1 MTLTPAS
8 AFTSSSQTERVDG
21 VLRYAHL
28 GDLTLESGLVLPEVT
43 LAYETWGELN
53 HDASNAILVL
63 HALTGDTHVSKGR
76 VGDSA
81 DEATRAY
88 AETEGWW
95 AGIVGP
101 GSVIDTNKYFVVSP
115 NLLGGCN
122 GSTGPAE
129 PAPASVDPAGKPWGS
144 RFPQLTIRDTVHAE
158 ALLADQLGIPNFKYV
173 IGASLGGARSVEWAA
188 TYPQRVRGCA
198 VIASASSATA
208 DTIAWGHMQN
218 LAIRQDPN
226 FTGGDYYEGDAPETG
241 LALARRIAH
250 TTYRSAAELDFRFG
264 RDAQPG
270 EQPLGEYTNGRG
282 RYQVESYLDHQGTK
296 LVKRFDANS
305 YLAINEALLSHDVAR
320 GRGSLHD
327 ALAPTAHCHWL
338 VAYVDSDRL
347 FFPSDSHILAS
358 ALPNPLEPK
367 VIHSPSGHDGF
378 LIETAQVEKMLRVAL
393 AEQEELESENA
404 GVPQQVAAA
413 A

>member
-1 MTLTPAS
+1 MTIQPRNFAR
-8 AFTSSSQTERVDG
+8 EDG
-21 VLRYAHL
+21 VLRFETV
-28 GDLTLESGLVLPEVT
+28 GDLTLESGEVLPEVT

-63 HALTGDTHVSKGR
+63 HALTGDTHVSRGL
-76 VGDSA
+76 VGGDA
-81 DEATRAY
+81 DAKTRAY

-95 AGIVGP
+95 AGIVGA
-101 GSVIDTNKYFVVSP
+101 GAVIDTNKYFVVSP
-115 NLLGGCN
+115 NILGGCN
-122 GSTGPAE
+122 GSTGPASA
-129 PAPASVDPAGKPWGS
+129 APSSIDPENKPWGS
-144 RFPQLTIRDTVHAE
+144 RFPQVTIRDTVRAE
-158 ALLADQLGIPNFKYV
+158 ARLADALGIPSFSYV

-188 TYPQRVRGCA
+188 TFPDRVRGCA

-218 LAIRQDPN
+218 LAIRQDPH
-226 FTGGDYYEGDAPETG
+226 FAGGDYYDGAAPETG

-264 RDAQPG
+264 RDVQPG
-270 EQPLGEYTNGRG
+270 EQPLTSYNTGRG
-282 RYQVESYLDHQGTK
+282 RYQVESYLDYQGEK

-305 YLAINEALLSHDVAR
+305 YLAINEALLTHDVAR
-320 GRGSLHD
+320 GRGSLRQ
-327 ALAPTAHCHWL
+327 ALEPTAHCHWL

-358 ALPNPLEPK
+358 ALPHPVEPQ

-378 LIETAQVEKMLRVAL
+378 LIETGQVERILRQAL
-393 AEQEELESENA
+393 AEHSEREEENRE
-404 GVPQQVAAA
+404 VPSQVAAA